1 MIHWNSSSRLWSAS
15 RTALVAAALGC
26 GSLVVPQ
33 AMMTAA
39 AQENGAAQ
47 TSRTDAQIQAD
58 VLQQIATARGIKG
71 QKITAN
77 TQNGVVTLT
86 GSVSDEVTRQIA
98 ENAVSSVNGVT
109 SVRNNLVVGDLPA
122 PDAGQAAAAGQPAG
136 QPANGEA
143 SSAAQSSGWGPAGPP
158 PDAVNGQVPPQPA
171 PATAPNANQSA
182 PATQA
187 GPAPQAGT
195 SYGAPLG
202 AAPEGNYPPQGYPQQ
217 GGYPPQQGSY
227 PQQQGSYP
235 QQSGYP
241 NAGAPNYPAPANGYP
256 ARPAYQQPQ
265 PYVVPKGPVTIPAGA
280 LLTVRLQNFIDA
292 RRIQPGDSFV
302 VNAARDVFQDGVLA
316 IPLGATLEGL
326 VVAVKKPGAF
336 SGGGDIQV
344 ELSQLDL
351 DGHSYPIA
359 TDMFST
365 ETPGKGGRSAANT
378 IGGTA
383 FGAILGAAVGGG
395 PGAAI
400 GAVAG
405 GATGAAI
412 STAEPGPRSF
422 IPAETLITFHLKSPV
437 TLQPVS
443 PQEATRLAASMPRPV
458 LRPRVVYGPP
468 PGYYPGPYYR

>member
-1 MIHWNSSSRLWSAS
+1 MIRWNPSSRLWSTS

-26 GSLVVPQ
+26 GSLVVSP

-39 AQENGAAQ
+39 AQDNGAAQ
-47 TSRTDAQIQAD
+47 STRTDAQIQAD

-77 TQNGVVTLT
+77 TSNGVVTLT

-98 ENAVSSVNGVT
+98 ENAVSGVNGVT
-109 SVRNNLVVGDLPA
+109 SVRNNLVVGDQPA
-122 PDAGQAAAAGQPAG
+122 PDASAQTQAAPPAQPAPQDG
-136 QPANGEA
+136 TSQP
-143 SSAAQSSGWGPAGPP
+143 SAAAQNNGWGPAGPP
-158 PDAVNGQVPPQPA
+158 PDAVNGQAPPQP
-171 PATAPNANQSA
+171 PPTGPNAAA
-182 PATQA
+182 P
-187 GPAPQAGT
+187 PAGT
-195 SYGAPLG
+195 SYGAPVD
-202 AAPEGNYPPQGYPQQ
+202 APPPGNYPPQGYPEQQGYPQQ
-217 GGYPPQQGSY
+217 GGYPAQ
-227 PQQQGSYP
+227 
-235 QQSGYP
+235 
-241 NAGAPNYPAPANGYP
+241 ANGYP
-256 ARPAYQQPQ
+256 ARPAYQAPAPA
-265 PYVVPKGPVTIPAGA
+265 PYVAAKGPVTVPQGA
-280 LLTVRLQNFIDA
+280 LLTVRLQSFIDA
-292 RRIQPGDSFV
+292 RRIQPGDTFV

-316 IPLGATLEGL
+316 IPLGATLEGR
-326 VVAVKKPGAF
+326 VVALKKPGAF

-351 DGHSYPIA
+351 DGHSYPVA

-437 TLQPVS
+437 TIQPVS

>member
-1 MIHWNSSSRLWSAS
+1 MIHWNSSSRLWSTS
-15 RTALVAAALGC
+15 RTALIAAALGC
-26 GSLVVPQ
+26 SSLVVPQ
-33 AMMTAA
+33 AMMIAMAQDSSA
-39 AQENGAAQ
+39 AQGA
-47 TSRTDAQIQAD
+47 RTDAQIQAD
-58 VLQQIATARGIKG
+58 VLQQLATARGIKG

-77 TQNGVVTLT
+77 TSNGVVTLT
-86 GSVSDEVTRQIA
+86 GSVADEVTRQIA
-98 ENAVSSVNGVT
+98 ENAVSGVNGVT

-122 PDAGQAAAAGQPAG
+122 ANVPAADTGAANQAPVQPAAQPAQDANGQPPAAAQGAGQ
-136 QPANGEA
+136 NG
-143 SSAAQSSGWGPAGPP
+143 GWGPAGPP
-158 PDAVNGQVPPQPA
+158 PDAVNGQVPPPPA
-171 PATAPNANQSA
+171 NTGQAAGANAA
-182 PATQA
+182 
-187 GPAPQAGT
+187 APQAGT
-195 SYGAPLG
+195 TYGAPIG
-202 AAPEGNYPPQGYPQQ
+202 TPPAGNYPQQGYPQSGYPQQ
-217 GGYPPQQGSY
+217 GY
-227 PQQQGSYP
+227 PQT
-235 QQSGYP
+235 SGYP
-241 NAGAPNYPAPANGYP
+241 AQPNGYP
-256 ARPAYQQPQ
+256 ARPAYQQAPV
-265 PYVVPKGPVTIPAGA
+265 PPAYVVPKGPVTIPQGA

-292 RRIQPGDSFV
+292 RRIQPGDTFV

-316 IPLGATLEGL
+316 IPLGATLEGRI
-326 VVAVKKPGAF
+326 VAVKKPGAF

-437 TLQPVS
+437 TIQPVS